1 MAEYIE
7 REALREAFIKHFDA
21 VYDDGKLV
29 FSDHI
34 CTAEDCEDILKLV
47 AELPTAEVEPI
58 KHAEWRICCDGWYP
72 YCSNCGYEPPWVVH
86 IDMRTPRCPYCGA
99 KMIFKKEGVDNG

>member
-47 AELPTAEVEPI
+47 AELPTADVVPVVRC
-58 KHAEWRICCDGWYP
+58 KDCKF
-72 YCSNCGYEPPWVVH
+72 YEPYKKPVEDFDGEC
-86 IDMRTPRCPYCGA
+86 IARDCEADETDFCNYGERRCSG
-99 KMIFKKEGVDNG
+99 

>member
-7 REALREAFIKHFDA
+7 REALREAFIKHFEA
-21 VYDDGKLV
+21 FYDDGKLV

-47 AELPTAEVEPI
+47 AELPTADVVPVVRCEKCSFYEKVEYYHPTD
-58 KHAEWRICCDGWYP
+58 KNPTKNVCRLFQRQMQPDD
-72 YCSNCGYEPPWVVH
+72 YCSYGE
-86 IDMRTPRCPYCGA
+86 RRCSDG
-99 KMIFKKEGVDNG
+99 

>member
-7 REALREAFIKHFDA
+7 RKALREVFIKHFDA
-21 VYDDGKLV
+21 VYDDGRLV

-47 AELPTAEVEPI
+47 AELPTADVVPVVRC
-58 KHAEWRICCDGWYP
+58 KDCKF
-72 YCSNCGYEPPWVVH
+72 YEPYKKPVADFDGDC
-86 IDMRTPRCPYCGA
+86 IARDCETDETDFCNYGERRC
-99 KMIFKKEGVDNG
+99 EE

>member
-34 CTAEDCEDILKLV
+34 CAAEDCEDILKLV
-47 AELPTAEVEPI
+47 AELPTADVVPVVRC
-58 KHAEWRICCDGWYP
+58 KDCKNYNTFGCADGFGWCENFNNGVTDEH
-72 YCSNCGYEPPWVVH
+72 YCSYGE
-86 IDMRTPRCPYCGA
+86 RRCS
-99 KMIFKKEGVDNG
+99 NG

>member
-47 AELPTAEVEPI
+47 AELPTADVVPVVRC
-58 KHAEWRICCDGWYP
+58 KDCKF
-72 YCSNCGYEPPWVVH
+72 YEP
-86 IDMRTPRCPYCGA
+86 Y
-99 KMIFKKEGVDNG
+99 KKPVEDFDGECIARDCETDETDFCNYGERRGEE

>member
-1 MAEYIE
+1 VSYIE

-47 AELPTAEVEPI
+47 AEFPAADVVPVVRCKDCIHHQNEWCEILKAESPVEDGF
-58 KHAEWRICCDGWYP
+58 CCYGERW
-72 YCSNCGYEPPWVVH
+72 CE
-86 IDMRTPRCPYCGA
+86 
-99 KMIFKKEGVDNG
+99 E

>member
-47 AELPTAEVEPI
+47 AELPTADVVEVIRCGECEHF
-58 KHAEWRICCDGWYP
+58 KEYP
-72 YCSNCGYEPPWVVH
+72 V
-86 IDMRTPRCPYCGA
+86 IDT
-99 KMIFKKEGVDNG
+99 N

>member
-7 REALREAFIKHFDA
+7 RSNIEFPYMTMSMWGINSATCKAYNEGVKAVEDA
-21 VYDDGKLV
+21 IIAIPSAD
-29 FSDHI
+29 
-34 CTAEDCEDILKLV
+34 
-47 AELPTAEVEPI
+47 VEPI

-72 YCSNCGYEPPWVVH
+72 YCSNCGYEPPWVAH

-99 KMIFKKEGVDNG
+99 KMRKEGED